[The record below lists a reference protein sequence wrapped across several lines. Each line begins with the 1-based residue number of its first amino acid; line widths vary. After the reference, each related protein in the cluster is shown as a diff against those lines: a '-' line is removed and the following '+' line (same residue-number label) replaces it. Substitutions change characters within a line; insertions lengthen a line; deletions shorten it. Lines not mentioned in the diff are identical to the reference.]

1 MKVDRRAGQAS
12 KTRNVDETLP
22 HTVLYSQFKDPESVA
37 HFNKDSSLSASSLSL
52 ATPLAMTS
60 ILKKALGLNAEGNPS
75 NAPPLHG
82 LRVLEFAGL
91 APGPLVGLILADFG
105 ADVIR
110 IDKVGATMNA
120 DGLARGKRSIAVDPK
135 TREGLETLR
144 RLMEKADVVI
154 DPFRPGVLERLGL
167 GPEEASRG
175 NEGLVFARLTGFQR
189 QGELPSSAIFHH
201 ELTDRTRQA
210 RTPAWP
216 GTT

>member
-12 KTRNVDETLP
+12 KTRNVDKTLP
-22 HTVLYSQFKDPESVA
+22 HTVLYGQIKDPES
-37 HFNKDSSLSASSLSL
+37 DSSSLLASTPSLRL
-52 ATPLAMTS
+52 QATPLTMTS
-60 ILKKALGLNAEGNPS
+60 ILKKALGLNVDGNPPTS
-75 NAPPLHG
+75 PPLTG

-135 TREGLETLR
+135 TGEGLETLR

-167 GPEEASRG
+167 GPEEACKR

-189 QGELPSSAIFHH
+189 QGELPSSATCRPI
-201 ELTDRTRQA
+201 TR
-210 RTPAWP
+210 
-216 GTT
+216 